1 MLDYMENYTR
11 WLNDLAVDAATKAEL
26 AAIQSEDEIK
36 SRFNG
41 YMSFGTAGL
50 RSVMGAG
57 TSRMNLFTVAHATEG
72 LARLILKTP
81 GGKERGVAVCYDSR
95 NNSKEFAHRAA
106 EVLSADGI
114 RVYLFP
120 EMRPTPVLSF
130 AIRDLNC
137 IAGINITASH
147 NPSEYNGYKAYWE
160 DGGQLPP
167 DHAATVAA
175 EIASVD
181 IFRDVPAPDKADASL
196 ITITDSSLDERYM
209 EKVLEQAVNPDA
221 IAQVADEMAIV
232 YTPLHG
238 TGATM
243 VPQLLKKAGLTKL
256 YTVDEQMLPDGNF
269 PTVKFPNP
277 EFPQAFDLGRIIAD
291 RVGSDL
297 IVATDPDAD
306 RVGVMAKDKNGEFKC
321 ITGNQMGALL
331 LEYIATAFENTGKMP
346 SEPYAVKTIVTTEL
360 CSRICEAHGVHL
372 YNVLTGFKFIGEVI
386 KNHEIAGHG
395 TFLLGFEESYGY
407 LKGTYARD
415 KDAVVASLL
424 ICEMAAYYKTRNM
437 TLIDALDEIFEK
449 YGYFRESVISI
460 SMDGLDGAERMAAM
474 MSGLRKN
481 PPSEIGGKKVA
492 IFKDFLE
499 EKTVDFRSGAAYGT
513 GLPRSDVLYYLME
526 DDNLVVVRP
535 SGTEPKVKVYILANG
550 KDDADAQANAEAC
563 IAGARK
569 LIEG

>member
-1 MLDYMENYTR
+1 MLAKQEYER
-11 WLNDLAVDAATKAEL
+11 WRAYPALDEESAKEL
-26 AAIQSEDEIK
+26 AEIEN
-36 SRFNG
+36 SPELIELRFG
-41 YMSFGTAGL
+41 SSMSFGTAGL
-50 RSVMGAG
+50 RSTMYAG
-57 TSRMNLFTVAHATEG
+57 TACMNVYTVAQATQG
-72 LARLILKTP
+72 LAVLVKQEK
-81 GGKERGVAVCYDSR
+81 GAARGVAIAYDSR
-95 NNSKEFAHRAA
+95 NNSALFARVAA
-106 EVLSADGI
+106 EVLTANGI
-114 RVYLFP
+114 HVYLFDGV
-120 EMRPTPVLSF
+120 RPTPELSF
-130 AIRDLNC
+130 AVRECGC

-513 GLPRSDVLYYLME
+513 GLPKSDVLYYLME

>member
-1 MLDYMENYTR
+1 M
-11 WLNDLAVDAATKAEL
+11 
-26 AAIQSEDEIK
+26 
-36 SRFNG
+36 
-41 YMSFGTAGL
+41 
-50 RSVMGAG
+50 
-57 TSRMNLFTVAHATEG
+57 
-72 LARLILKTP
+72 
-81 GGKERGVAVCYDSR
+81 
-95 NNSKEFAHRAA
+95 
-106 EVLSADGI
+106 
-114 RVYLFP
+114 YLFP

-181 IFRDVPAPDKADASL
+181 IFNDVPAPEKADASL
-196 ITITDSSLDERYM
+196 ITVTDSSLDERYM

-221 IAQVADEMAIV
+221 IANVADDMAIV

-243 VPQLLKKAGLTKL
+243 VPQLLKKAGVKKL

-277 EFPQAFDLGRIIAD
+277 EFPQAFELGRIIAE

-306 RVGVMAKDKNGEFKC
+306 RVGVMAKDKHGEFKC

-331 LEYIATAFENTGKMP
+331 LEYIATAFEQTGKMP
-346 SEPYAVKTIVTTEL
+346 AEPYAVKTIVTTEL

-386 KNHEIAGHG
+386 KNHEIAGSG

-460 SMDGLDGAERMAAM
+460 SMDGIDGIEKMAAM

-499 EKTVDFRSGAAYGT
+499 ERAVDLRTGAAYGT
-513 GLPRSDVLYYLME
+513 GLPKSDVLYYLME

-550 KDDADAQANAEAC
+550 KTETEAAANADIC

-569 LIEG
+569 MIEG

>member
-1 MLDYMENYTR
+1 MADYKENYTH
-11 WLNDLAVDAATKAEL
+11 WLNSPFVDNATKDEL
-26 AAIQSEDEIK
+26 RSVCSEDEIK
-36 SRFNG
+36 GRFNG

-50 RSVMGAG
+50 RAEMGAG
-57 TSRMNLFTVAHATEG
+57 TARMNLYTVAHATEG
-72 LARLILKTP
+72 LARLILKTA
-81 GGKERGVAVCYDSR
+81 GGAERGVAICYDSR

-147 NPSEYNGYKAYWE
+147 NPSQYNGYKAYWE

-167 DHAATVAA
+167 DHAETVAS
-175 EIASVD
+175 EIAGVD
-181 IFRDVPAPDKADASL
+181 IFRDVPAPEKANPAL

-209 EKVLEQAVNPDA
+209 ARVMEQAVNPDA
-221 IAQVADEMAIV
+221 IPAVADEMAIV

-243 VPQLLKKAGLTKL
+243 VPQLLEKAGLKKL
-256 YTVDEQMLPDGNF
+256 YTVEEQMQPDGNF

-277 EFPQAFDLGRIIAD
+277 EFPEAFDLGRKIAD

-306 RVGVMAKDKNGEFKC
+306 RVGVMAKDKHGEFRC

-331 LEYIATAFENTGKMP
+331 LEYIATAFEKTGKMP
-346 SEPYAVKTIVTTEL
+346 AEPYAVKTIVTSEL
-360 CSRICEAHGVHL
+360 CTRICEAHGVHL

-449 YGYFRESVISI
+449 YGYFKESVISI
-460 SMDGLDGAERMAAM
+460 SMDGVDGKERMAAM
-474 MSGLRKN
+474 MSTLRQN
-481 PPSEIGGKKVA
+481 PPSAIGGKNVA

-499 EKTVDFRSGAAYGT
+499 EKVIDLRSGAAYGT
-513 GLPRSDVLYYLME
+513 GLPKSDVLYYLME

-550 KDDADAQANAEAC
+550 STAEEASANAEAC
-563 IAGARK
+563 IAGARA
-569 LIEG
+569 LIAG

>member
-1 MLDYMENYTR
+1 MLDYKDNYNR
-11 WLNDLAVDAATKAEL
+11 WLEDPTVDEATKAEL
-26 AAIQSEDEIK
+26 LAIRCEDEIK

-95 NNSKEFAHRAA
+95 NNSKEFAKRAA

-181 IFRDVPAPDKADASL
+181 IFRDVPAPDKANASL
-196 ITITDSSLDERYM
+196 ITVTDKSLDERYM

-221 IAQVADEMAIV
+221 IKQVADEMAIV

-238 TGATM
+238 TGATV
-243 VPQLLKKAGLTKL
+243 VPQLLKKAGLKKL
-256 YTVDEQMLPDGNF
+256 YTVDEQMVPDGNF

-277 EFPQAFDLGRIIAD
+277 EFSQAFDLGRVIAD

-306 RVGVMAKDKNGEFKC
+306 RVGVMAKDKHGEFKC

-346 SEPYAVKTIVTTEL
+346 AEPYAVKTIVTSEL
-360 CSRICEAHGVHL
+360 CSRICAAHGVHL

-395 TFLLGFEESYGY
+395 TFLLG
-407 LKGTYARD
+407 LK
-415 KDAVVASLL
+415 
-424 ICEMAAYYKTRNM
+424 
-437 TLIDALDEIFEK
+437 
-449 YGYFRESVISI
+449 
-460 SMDGLDGAERMAAM
+460 
-474 MSGLRKN
+474 
-481 PPSEIGGKKVA
+481 
-492 IFKDFLE
+492 
-499 EKTVDFRSGAAYGT
+499 
-513 GLPRSDVLYYLME
+513 
-526 DDNLVVVRP
+526 
-535 SGTEPKVKVYILANG
+535 
-550 KDDADAQANAEAC
+550 
-563 IAGARK
+563 
-569 LIEG
+569 

>member
-1 MLDYMENYTR
+1 MADYKENYTH
-11 WLNDLAVDAATKAEL
+11 WLNSPFVDNATKEEL
-26 AAIQSEDEIK
+26 RSVCSEDEIK
-36 SRFNG
+36 GRFNG

-50 RSVMGAG
+50 RAEMGAG
-57 TSRMNLFTVAHATEG
+57 TARMNLYTVAHATEG
-72 LARLILKTP
+72 LARLILKTA
-81 GGKERGVAVCYDSR
+81 GGAERGVAICYDSR
-95 NNSKEFAHRAA
+95 NNSKEFARRAA

-147 NPSEYNGYKAYWE
+147 NPSQYNGYKAYWE

-167 DHAATVAA
+167 DHAETVAS
-175 EIASVD
+175 EIAGVD
-181 IFRDVPAPDKADASL
+181 IFRDVPAPEKANPAL

-209 EKVLEQAVNPDA
+209 TKVMEQAVNPDA
-221 IAQVADEMAIV
+221 IPAVADEMAIV

-243 VPQLLKKAGLTKL
+243 VPQLLEKAGLKKL
-256 YTVDEQMLPDGNF
+256 YTVEEQMQPDGNF

-277 EFPQAFDLGRIIAD
+277 EFPEAFDLGRKIAD

-306 RVGVMAKDKNGEFKC
+306 RVGVMAKDKHGEFRC

-331 LEYIATAFENTGKMP
+331 LEYIATAFEKTGKMP
-346 SEPYAVKTIVTTEL
+346 AEPYAVKTIVTSEL
-360 CSRICEAHGVHL
+360 CTRICEAHGVHL

-449 YGYFRESVISI
+449 YGYFKESVISI
-460 SMDGLDGAERMAAM
+460 SMDGVDGKERMAAM
-474 MSGLRKN
+474 MSALRQN
-481 PPSEIGGKKVA
+481 PPSAIGGKNVA

-499 EKTVDFRSGAAYGT
+499 EKAIDLRSGAAYGT
-513 GLPRSDVLYYLME
+513 GLPKSDVLYYLME

-550 KDDADAQANAEAC
+550 RTAEEASANAEAC
-563 IAGARK
+563 IAGARA
-569 LIEG
+569 LIAG

>member
-1 MLDYMENYTR
+1 MADYKENYTH
-11 WLNDLAVDAATKAEL
+11 WINSPFVDEATKEEL
-26 AAIQSEDEIK
+26 RAVCSEDEIK
-36 SRFNG
+36 GRFNG

-50 RSVMGAG
+50 RAEMGAG
-57 TSRMNLFTVAHATEG
+57 TARMNLYTVAHATEG

-81 GGKERGVAVCYDSR
+81 GGAERGVAICYDSR

-114 RVYLFP
+114 HVYLFP

-147 NPSEYNGYKAYWE
+147 NPSQYNGYKAYWE

-167 DHAATVAA
+167 DHAETVAN

-181 IFRDVPAPDKADASL
+181 IFRDVPAPEKANPAL

-209 EKVLEQAVNPDA
+209 AKVMEQAVNPDA
-221 IAQVADEMAIV
+221 IPAVADEMAIV

-243 VPQLLKKAGLTKL
+243 VPQLLAKAGLKKL
-256 YTVDEQMLPDGNF
+256 YTVDEQMQPDGNF

-277 EFPQAFDLGRIIAD
+277 EFPEAFDLGRKIAD

-306 RVGVMAKDKNGEFKC
+306 RVGVMAKDKQGEFRC

-331 LEYIATAFENTGKMP
+331 LEYIATAFEKTGKMP
-346 SEPYAVKTIVTTEL
+346 AEPYAVKTIVTSEL
-360 CSRICEAHGVHL
+360 CTRICEAHGVHL

-449 YGYFRESVISI
+449 YGYFKESVISI
-460 SMDGLDGAERMAAM
+460 SMDGVDGKERMAAM
-474 MSGLRKN
+474 MSALRQN
-481 PPSEIGGKKVA
+481 PPSMIGGKNVA

-499 EKTVDFRSGAAYGT
+499 EKVVDLRNGAAYGT
-513 GLPRSDVLYYLME
+513 GLPKSDVLYYLIE

-550 KDDADAQANAEAC
+550 RTAEEASANAEAC
-563 IAGARK
+563 ITGART
-569 LIEG
+569 LIAG

>member
-1 MLDYMENYTR
+1 M
-11 WLNDLAVDAATKAEL
+11 
-26 AAIQSEDEIK
+26 
-36 SRFNG
+36 
-41 YMSFGTAGL
+41 
-50 RSVMGAG
+50 
-57 TSRMNLFTVAHATEG
+57 
-72 LARLILKTP
+72 
-81 GGKERGVAVCYDSR
+81 
-95 NNSKEFAHRAA
+95 
-106 EVLSADGI
+106 
-114 RVYLFP
+114 
-120 EMRPTPVLSF
+120 
-130 AIRDLNC
+130 
-137 IAGINITASH
+137 
-147 NPSEYNGYKAYWE
+147 
-160 DGGQLPP
+160 
-167 DHAATVAA
+167 
-175 EIASVD
+175 D
-181 IFRDVPAPDKADASL
+181 IFRDVPAPDKANASL
-196 ITITDSSLDERYM
+196 ITVTDASLDERYM

-221 IAQVADEMAIV
+221 IKQVADEMAIV

-238 TGATM
+238 TGATV
-243 VPQLLKKAGLTKL
+243 VPQLLKKAGLKKL
-256 YTVDEQMLPDGNF
+256 YTVDEQMVPDGNF

-277 EFPQAFDLGRIIAD
+277 EFSQAFDLGRVIAD

-306 RVGVMAKDKNGEFKC
+306 RVGVMAKDKYGEFKC

-346 SEPYAVKTIVTTEL
+346 AEPYAVKTIVTSEL
-360 CSRICEAHGVHL
+360 CSRICAAHGVHL

-424 ICEMAAYYKTRNM
+424 ICEMAAYYKTRHM
-437 TLIDALDEIFEK
+437 TLIDALEEIFEK

-474 MSGLRKN
+474 MSDLRSN

-492 IFKDFLE
+492 IFKDFLD
-499 EKTVDFRSGAAYGT
+499 EKAIDFRSGAAYGT
-513 GLPRSDVLYYLME
+513 GLPKSDVLYYLME
-526 DDNLVVVRP
+526 DENLVVVRP

-550 KDDADAQANAEAC
+550 KDEAEATANAEVC

-569 LIEG
+569 LIAG

>member
-1 MLDYMENYTR
+1 MENSIYIEIIAAAVVVFLAMIVSVAIPPRYTR
-11 WLNDLAVDAATKAEL
+11 RILGTTAVVTVIMALGMYGYGHSYLLINGVENHTRLTSILRTVFDA
-26 AAIQSEDEIK
+26 
-36 SRFNG
+36 SRIFVG
-41 YMSFGTAGL
+41 S
-50 RSVMGAG
+50 
-57 TSRMNLFTVAHATEG
+57 
-72 LARLILKTP
+72 
-81 GGKERGVAVCYDSR
+81 
-95 NNSKEFAHRAA
+95 NNWS
-106 EVLSADGI
+106 
-114 RVYLFP
+114 
-120 EMRPTPVLSF
+120 
-130 AIRDLNC
+130 AIRTAYDDLWKGWEVIFWTLNLL
-137 IAGINITASH
+137 AMMTSAS
-147 NPSEYNGYKAYWE
+147 A
-160 DGGQLPP
+160 
-167 DHAATVAA
+167 V
-175 EIASVD
+175 IV
-181 IFRDVPAPDKADASL
+181 SL
-196 ITITDSSLDERYM
+196 GSR
-209 EKVLEQAVNPDA
+209 
-221 IAQVADEMAIV
+221 
-232 YTPLHG
+232 
-238 TGATM
+238 
-243 VPQLLKKAGLTKL
+243 LLKKVRIWIFRMRDITLIYGLNDHTLEFGRVLTEQEKTAVIYIDRTEQTKHHIS
-256 YTVDEQMLPDGNF
+256 VD
-269 PTVKFPNP
+269 
-277 EFPQAFDLGRIIAD
+277 
-291 RVGSDL
+291 
-297 IVATDPDAD
+297 
-306 RVGVMAKDKNGEFKC
+306 
-321 ITGNQMGALL
+321 QMGALL

-481 PPSEIGGKKVA
+481 PPCEIGGKKVA

-513 GLPRSDVLYYLME
+513 GLPKSDVLYYLME

>member
-1 MLDYMENYTR
+1 MHDYKENYTR
-11 WLNDLAVDAATKAEL
+11 WLEDPAVDAATKAEL
-26 AAIQSEDEIK
+26 LALQSEDEIMA
-36 SRFNG
+36 RFNG

-57 TSRMNLFTVAHATEG
+57 TSRMNLYTVAHATEG

-175 EIASVD
+175 EIDSVD
-181 IFRDVPAPDKADASL
+181 IFRDVPASDKADPSL
-196 ITITDSSLDERYM
+196 ITVTDSSLDERYI
-209 EKVLEQAVNPDA
+209 EKVLEQAVNPNA
-221 IAQVADEMAIV
+221 IAQAADGMAIV

-243 VPQLLKKAGLTKL
+243 VPEVLKRAGLTKL
-256 YTVDEQMLPDGNF
+256 YTVDEQMQPDGNF

-291 RVGSDL
+291 KVGSDL

-346 SEPYAVKTIVTTEL
+346 SEPYAVKSIVTTEL
-360 CSRICEAHGVHL
+360 CNRICEAHGVHL

-449 YGYFRESVISI
+449 YGYFRENVISI
-460 SMDGLDGAERMAAM
+460 SMDGLDGIERMAAM
-474 MSGLRKN
+474 MSGLRQN
-481 PPSEIGGKKVA
+481 PPTEIGGKKVA
-492 IFKDFLE
+492 LFKDFLE
-499 EKTVDFRSGAAYGT
+499 EKTVDYRSGAAYGT
-513 GLPRSDVLYYLME
+513 GLPKSDVLYYLME

-535 SGTEPKVKVYILANG
+535 SGTEPKVKLYVLANG
-550 KDDADAQANAEAC
+550 KDEADAVRNATVCAE
-563 IAGARK
+563 GARK
-569 LIEG
+569 LIAG